1 MATLEQRV
9 SYIEGRLDSLA
20 TKADLAKSIGDLE
33 TRLIKWM
40 VGVQLGGIVA
50 MAAVVTAV
58 VTAIRLLGLRW

>member
-58 VTAIRLLGLRW
+58 VTAIRLLA